1 MPPSRPRRRPVLDA
15 AQRRAALRVLGRER
29 LEDVLPLL
37 ARLDE
42 DVRGRFVAHLVRV
55 RPRGARDAV
64 AVAFARTAIELH
76 DRRRR

>member
-1 MPPSRPRRRPVLDA
+1 VLDA

-42 DVRGRFVAHLVRV
+42 DFRGRFVAQLVRV
-55 RPRGARDAV
+55 RPPGARDAV
-64 AVAFARTAIELH
+64 AVAFARAALELR
-76 DRRRR
+76 DRRRG